1 MNKPFFSHFLEEQN
15 IEQVT
20 GGKTVTGTTG
30 NIVAGD
36 GGCVITDKRKD
47 ELVHTMKYPSD
58 GDEGGELE
66 IM

>member
-1 MNKPFFSHFLEEQN
+1 MNKPFFSNFLEEQD

-20 GGKTVTGTTG
+20 GG
-30 NIVAGD
+30 ILPGD
-36 GGCVITDKRKD
+36 GGCVITEKRKD
-47 ELVHTMKYPSD
+47 QLEHTMKAPSD